1 MVVGEIAT
9 GTDLLVVGGGP
20 GGYVAAIRAA
30 QLGKDVTLVE
40 KDELGGICLNVGC
53 IPSKALIYAAYLYE
67 KIQHAEEFGISTKEV
82 QINLERLQAWK
93 ESVVKKLTGGVKQL
107 CEGNGVNI
115 IKGKATFVSAKKC
128 LVESE
133 HGTQAIEFKD
143 CIIATGA
150 VPMSLPGFEID
161 GNTVIDS
168 TGALAL
174 KKLPESLIVIGGGY
188 IGLELGM
195 VYAKFGSKV
204 TVVEMLDSLLPGTD
218 PELTRLVARTVKDL
232 KMNVYLKSQAKELK
246 KGKSGAQLTLQT
258 PEGEEKISAEKILV
272 SIGRKPNTPA
282 DLGLDKLGLQPD
294 AKGFLKVDA
303 QMRTS
308 NPHVYAIGDVAGPPL
323 LAHKASHEGLVA
335 AEALCGLKS
344 AADWQTVP
352 AVIFTDPEIAYA
364 GLSEAEAQQAG
375 YKTLVG
381 KFPFAALGRALTMGE
396 TDGFIKIIADAET
409 KVMLGVQI
417 VGPEASTLIS
427 EGVLAMEM
435 GATLEDL
442 ALSIHPHPTLPEG
455 LMEAAEAAL
464 GKAIH
469 ILNPKKR
476 ADREY
481 PSSG

>member
-1 MVVGEIAT
+1 MVVGEITT
-9 GTDLLVVGGGP
+9 GTEVLVIGGGP

-40 KDELGGICLNVGC
+40 KDNLGGVCLNVGC

-67 KIQHAEEFGISTKEV
+67 KIKRADAFGISAQEV
-82 QINLERLQAWK
+82 QLDLERLQAWK
-93 ESVVKKLTGGVKQL
+93 ESVVKKLTGGVRQL

-115 IKGKATFVSAKKC
+115 VKGRATFLAPKKC

-133 HGTQAIEFKD
+133 HGTQTIEFKD
-143 CIIATGA
+143 CIIATGS
-150 VPMSLPGFEID
+150 VPMALPGFEID
-161 GNTVIDS
+161 GEIVLDS

-174 KKLPESLIVIGGGY
+174 RKLPESLIVIGGGY

-195 VYAKFGSKV
+195 VYAKFGSRV
-204 TVVEMLDSLLPGTD
+204 TVVEMLENLLPGTD
-218 PELTRLVARTVKDL
+218 PELVRPVTRKAQEL
-232 KMNVYLKSQAKELK
+232 KMDVYLKSQAKELK
-246 KGKSGAQLTLQT
+246 KGKDGAQIVVQT
-258 PEGEEKISAEKILV
+258 PQGEKTLEAEKVLV
-272 SIGRKPNTPA
+272 SVGRKPNTPPE
-282 DLGLDKLGLQPD
+282 LGLERVGLQSDP
-294 AKGFLKVDA
+294 KGFIKTDA

-308 NPHVYAIGDVAGPPL
+308 VPHIYAIGDVAGPPL
-323 LAHKASHEGLVA
+323 LAHKASHEGIVA
-335 AEALCGLKS
+335 AEVICGLPS
-344 AADWQTVP
+344 AADWHTVP

-364 GLSEAEAQQAG
+364 GMSEAEAQQAG
-375 YKTLVG
+375 YKTLIG

-409 KVMLGVQI
+409 KVVLGVQI

-427 EGVLAMEM
+427 EGVLAIEM

-469 ILNPKKR
+469 ILTPKR
-476 ADREY
+476 RE
-481 PSSG
+481 PAHA

>member
-67 KIQHAEEFGISTKEV
+67 KIKHAETFGISVKEV
-82 QINLERLQAWK
+82 QVDLERLQAWK
-93 ESVVKKLTGGVKQL
+93 ESVVTKLTGGVKQL
-107 CEGNGVNI
+107 CDGNGVNVL
-115 IKGKATFVSAKKC
+115 KGKATFVSAKKC

-133 HGTQAIEFKD
+133 HGTQTIEFKD
-143 CIIATGA
+143 CIIATGS
-150 VPMSLPGFEID
+150 VPMTIPGFEID
-161 GNTVIDS
+161 GETVIDS

-174 KKLPESLIVIGGGY
+174 KRLPQSLIVIGGGY

-195 VYAKFGSKV
+195 AYAKFGSTV

-218 PELTRLVARTVKDL
+218 PELTRLVARKAKEL
-232 KMNVYLKSQAKELK
+232 KMEVYLKSQAKELR
-246 KGKSGAQLTLQT
+246 KGKAGAQLIVQT
-258 PEGEEKISAEKILV
+258 QEGEVKLSAEKVLV
-272 SIGRKPNTPA
+272 SVGRRPNTPP
-282 DLGLDKLGLQPD
+282 DLGLDRLGVQPD
-294 AKGFLKVDA
+294 PKGFLKTDA

-308 NPHVYAIGDVAGPPL
+308 VPHVYAIGDVAGPPL

-335 AEALCGLKS
+335 AEAICGLKS

-364 GLSEAEAQQAG
+364 GMSEAAAQQAG
-375 YKTLVG
+375 YKTIVG

-409 KVMLGVQI
+409 KVVLGVQI

-427 EGVLAMEM
+427 EAVLAIEM

-455 LMEAAEAAL
+455 LMEAAEAAM

-469 ILNPKKR
+469 ILNPKKKEPVR
-476 ADREY
+476 A
-481 PSSG
+481 

>member
-67 KIQHAEEFGISTKEV
+67 KLQHAEEFGISTKEV

-107 CEGNGVNI
+107 CEGNSVNS
-115 IKGKATFVSAKKC
+115 IKGKATFTSAKKC
-128 LVESE
+128 LVEGE

-150 VPMSLPGFEID
+150 VPMTIPGFEID
-161 GNTVIDS
+161 GETVIDS

-195 VYAKFGSKV
+195 VYAKFGSRV

-218 PELTRLVARTVKDL
+218 AELTRLVVRKVKEL
-232 KMNVYLKSQAKELK
+232 KMDVYLKSQAKELK
-246 KGKSGAQLTLQT
+246 KSKGGAQLTVQT
-258 PEGEEKISAEKILV
+258 QEGEEKLSAEKVLV
-272 SIGRKPNTPA
+272 SVGRKPNTPA
-282 DLGLDKLGLQPD
+282 DLGLDKLGVQPD

-375 YKTLVG
+375 YKTIVG

-396 TDGFIKIIADAET
+396 TDGFIKIIADAEI
-409 KVMLGVQI
+409 KVVLGVQI

-427 EGVLAMEM
+427 EGVLAIEM

-469 ILNPKKR
+469 ILTPKRREPAR
-476 ADREY
+476 A
-481 PSSG
+481 

>member
-40 KDELGGICLNVGC
+40 KDELGGVCLNVGC

-67 KIQHAEEFGISTKEV
+67 KIQRAEAFGISAKEV
-82 QINLERLQAWK
+82 QIDLERLQAWK
-93 ESVVKKLTGGVKQL
+93 ESVVTRLTGGVKQL
-107 CEGNGVNI
+107 CEGNGVTV
-115 IKGKATFVSAKKC
+115 IKGKATFTSAKKC

-133 HGTQAIEFKD
+133 HGTQTIEFQD
-143 CIIATGA
+143 CIIATGS
-150 VPMSLPGFEID
+150 VPITIPGLEID
-161 GNTVIDS
+161 GETVIDS

-195 VYAKFGSKV
+195 VYAKFGTKV
-204 TVVEMLDSLLPGTD
+204 TIVEMLESLLPGTD
-218 PELTRLVARTVKDL
+218 PELTRFVMRKVKEL
-232 KMNVYLKSQAKELK
+232 KMEVYLKSQAKGLK
-246 KGKSGAQLTLQT
+246 KGKGEAQLVVQT
-258 PEGEEKISAEKILV
+258 PEGEVRLSAEKVLV
-272 SIGRKPNTPA
+272 SVGRRPNTPPE
-282 DLGLDKLGLQPD
+282 LGLERLGVQPD

-344 AADWQTVP
+344 AADWRTVP

-375 YKTLVG
+375 YKTITG

-396 TDGFIKIIADAET
+396 TEGFIKIIADAET
-409 KVMLGVQI
+409 KVVLGVQI
-417 VGPEASTLIS
+417 VGPEASTVIS
-427 EGVLAMEM
+427 EGVLAIEM

-469 ILNPKKR
+469 ILTPKRREPAR
-476 ADREY
+476 A
-481 PSSG
+481 

>member
-9 GTDLLVVGGGP
+9 GTDVLVVGAGP

-40 KDELGGICLNVGC
+40 KDELGGICLNAGC
-53 IPSKALIYAAYLYE
+53 IPSKALIYASYLFE
-67 KIQHAEEFGISTKEV
+67 KIKHLDEMGISVKEA
-82 QINLERLQAWK
+82 QLDLEKMQLWK
-93 ESVVKKLTGGVKQL
+93 ESVVKKLTGGVKHL

-133 HGTQAIEFKD
+133 HGTQAIAFKD
-143 CIIATGA
+143 CIIATGSI
-150 VPMSLPGFEID
+150 PMTLPGFAID
-161 GNTVIDS
+161 GETVIDS

-174 KKLPESLIVIGGGY
+174 KKLPQSLIVIGGGY

-195 VYAKFGSKV
+195 AYAKFGSKV
-204 TVVEMLDSLLPGTD
+204 TVVEMLDDLLPGTD
-218 PELTRLVARTVKDL
+218 PELVRLVVRKARALGMEIYT
-232 KMNVYLKSQAKELK
+232 STTAKELK
-246 KGKSGAQLTLQT
+246 RGKSSAQLNIAT
-258 PEGEEKISAEKILV
+258 PEGGKKIEAEIVLV
-272 SIGRKPNTPA
+272 SIGRKPNTPP

-303 QMRTS
+303 QRRTS
-308 NPHVYAIGDVAGPPL
+308 NPHVYAIGDIAGQPL

-335 AEALCGLKS
+335 AEAICGLPS

-352 AVIFTDPEIAYA
+352 AVIFTDPEIAYC
-364 GLSEAEAQQAG
+364 GMSETEAQQAG
-375 YKTLVG
+375 YKILIG
-381 KFPFAALGRALTMGE
+381 KFPFAALGRALTMSE
-396 TDGFIKIIADAET
+396 TDGFIKIIADEAT
-409 KVMLGVQI
+409 KVVLGVQI
-417 VGPEASTLIS
+417 VGPEASNLIS
-427 EGVLAMEM
+427 EAVLAIEM

-455 LMEAAEAAL
+455 LMEAAEAAM

-469 ILNPKKR
+469 ILNPKKKEPVR
-476 ADREY
+476 V
-481 PSSG
+481 

>member
-9 GTDLLVVGGGP
+9 GTEVLVVGSGP

-40 KDELGGICLNVGC
+40 KDNLGGTCLNVGC
-53 IPSKALIYAAYLYE
+53 IPSKALIYASYLYH
-67 KIQHAEEFGISTKEV
+67 KIKHADAFGISARDV
-82 QINLERLQAWK
+82 QIDVERLQAWK
-93 ESVVKKLTGGVKQL
+93 ESVVQKLTGGVEQL
-107 CEGNGVNI
+107 CKGNGVNI
-115 IKGKATFVSAKKC
+115 VKGKATFIAPKKC

-133 HGTQAIEFKD
+133 HGTQTIEFKD
-143 CIIATGA
+143 CIIATGS
-150 VPMSLPGFEID
+150 VPMTLPGFEID
-161 GNTVIDS
+161 GEIVIDS

-174 KKLPESLIVIGGGY
+174 RKIPESLIVIGGGY

-204 TVVEMLDSLLPGTD
+204 TVIEMLENLLPGTD
-218 PELTRLVARTVKDL
+218 PELVRFVARKAKEL
-232 KMNVYLKSQAKELK
+232 QMEVYLRSQAKALK
-246 KGKSGAQLTLQT
+246 KGKNGAQLTVQT
-258 PEGEEKISAEKILV
+258 PEGEKSLEAEKILV
-272 SIGRKPNTPA
+272 SVGRKPYTPPE
-282 DLGLDKLGLQPD
+282 LGLERLGLQPD
-294 AKGFLKVDA
+294 PKGFLKTDK

-308 NPHVYAIGDVAGPPL
+308 VPHIYAIGDVAGPPL
-323 LAHKASHEGLVA
+323 LAHKASHEGIVA
-335 AEALCGLKS
+335 AEAICGHKS

-375 YKTLVG
+375 YKTITG
-381 KFPFAALGRALTMGE
+381 KFPFAALGRALTLNE
-396 TDGFIKIIADAET
+396 TDGFVKIIADAET
-409 KVMLGVQI
+409 KVVLGVQI
-417 VGPEASTLIS
+417 VGPEASTMIS
-427 EGVLAMEM
+427 EAVLAIEM

-469 ILNPKKR
+469 ILMPKSR
-476 ADREY
+476 AK
-481 PSSG
+481 

>member
-9 GTDLLVVGGGP
+9 GTEVLVVGGGP

-40 KDELGGICLNVGC
+40 KDELGGVCLNVGC

-67 KIQHAEEFGISTKEV
+67 KIKRAEQFGISAKEV
-82 QINLERLQAWK
+82 QLDFARLQAWK
-93 ESVVKKLTGGVKQL
+93 ESVIKKLTGGVKQL

-115 IKGKATFVSAKKC
+115 IKGKATFVAPKKC

-133 HGTQAIEFKD
+133 HGTQALEFKD
-143 CIIATGA
+143 CIIATGS
-150 VPMSLPGFEID
+150 VPMNIPGFERD
-161 GNTVIDS
+161 GEVVIDS

-174 KKLPESLIVIGGGY
+174 KKPPQSLVVIGGGY

-195 VYAKFGSKV
+195 AYAKFGSKV

-218 PELTRLVARTVKDL
+218 PELTRLLARKVREL
-232 KMNVYLKSQAKELK
+232 QIEVHLKSQAKELK
-246 KGKSGAQLTLQT
+246 AGSGGAELLVQT
-258 PEGEEKISAEKILV
+258 PDGEKKLEAEKILV
-272 SIGRKPNTPA
+272 SVGRKPHTPP
-282 DLGLDKLGLQPD
+282 DLGLDKLGIQLD
-294 AKGFLKVDA
+294 SKGFVKTDS
-303 QMRTS
+303 QRRTS

-335 AEALCGLKS
+335 AEAICGLKS
-344 AADWQTVP
+344 AADWRTVP

-364 GLSEAEAQQAG
+364 GMSESEAQQAG
-375 YKTLVG
+375 YKTIAG

-396 TDGFIKIIADAET
+396 TEGFIKVIADAET
-409 KVMLGVQI
+409 RVVLGVQI

-427 EGVLAMEM
+427 EGVLAIEM

-469 ILNPKKR
+469 ILLDRKK
-476 ADREY
+476 
-481 PSSG
+481 PFH

>member
-9 GTDLLVVGGGP
+9 GTEVLVVGGGP

-40 KDELGGICLNVGC
+40 KDELGGVCLNVGC

-67 KIQHAEEFGISTKEV
+67 KIKRAEQFGISAKEV
-82 QINLERLQAWK
+82 QLDFARLQAWK
-93 ESVVKKLTGGVKQL
+93 ESVIKKLTGGVKQL

-115 IKGKATFVSAKKC
+115 IKGKATFVAPKKC

-133 HGTQAIEFKD
+133 HGTQALEFKD
-143 CIIATGA
+143 CIIATGS
-150 VPMSLPGFEID
+150 VPMNIPGFERD
-161 GNTVIDS
+161 GEVVIDS

-174 KKLPESLIVIGGGY
+174 KKPPQSLVVIGGGY

-195 VYAKFGSKV
+195 AYAKFGSKV

-218 PELTRLVARTVKDL
+218 PELTRLLARKVREL
-232 KMNVYLKSQAKELK
+232 QMEVHLKSQAKELK
-246 KGKSGAQLTLQT
+246 AGSGGAELLVQT
-258 PEGEEKISAEKILV
+258 PDGEKKLEAEKILV
-272 SIGRKPNTPA
+272 SVGRKPHTPP
-282 DLGLDKLGLQPD
+282 DLGLDKLGIQLD
-294 AKGFLKVDA
+294 SKGFVKTDS
-303 QMRTS
+303 QRRTS

-335 AEALCGLKS
+335 AEAICGLKS
-344 AADWQTVP
+344 AADWRTVP

-364 GLSEAEAQQAG
+364 GMSESEAQQAG
-375 YKTLVG
+375 YKTIAG

-396 TDGFIKIIADAET
+396 TEGFIKVIADAET
-409 KVMLGVQI
+409 RVVLGVQI

-427 EGVLAMEM
+427 EGVLAIEM

-469 ILNPKKR
+469 ILTPK
-476 ADREY
+476 REHKL
-481 PSSG
+481 